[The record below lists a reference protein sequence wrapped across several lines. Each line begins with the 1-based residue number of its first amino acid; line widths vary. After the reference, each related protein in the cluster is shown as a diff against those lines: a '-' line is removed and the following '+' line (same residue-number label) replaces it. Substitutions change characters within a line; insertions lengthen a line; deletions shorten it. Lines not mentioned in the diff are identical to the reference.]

1 MKRRQAYNIAMQDTT
16 IAGLG
21 TKNDLCEGLS
31 SELTHKFLLN
41 EKIITMAK
49 GTSLLKQGK
58 PVQHLI
64 ILKSGS
70 IQLSL
75 PYSGCEVSWTTNSP
89 DHILGMRS
97 IISGEL
103 SEISATC
110 IEPCDIGL
118 IERDFFLATLK
129 AYPEIYF
136 AVSRVLS
143 SDLKIA
149 NRMLLHRRQE
159 VLALNNRPRAFVLS

>member
-41 EKIITMAK
+41 EKIITMDK

-64 ILKSGS
+64 ILKSGT

-75 PYSGCEVSWTTNSP
+75 PYSGCEVSWTTNSSG
-89 DHILGMRS
+89 HILGMRS
-97 IISGEL
+97 IFAGEL

-110 IEPCDIGL
+110 IEPCDIGF
-118 IERDFFLATLK
+118 IYIAWVLAHRK
-129 AYPEIYF
+129 AYP
-136 AVSRVLS
+136 
-143 SDLKIA
+143 D
-149 NRMLLHRRQE
+149 
-159 VLALNNRPRAFVLS
+159 